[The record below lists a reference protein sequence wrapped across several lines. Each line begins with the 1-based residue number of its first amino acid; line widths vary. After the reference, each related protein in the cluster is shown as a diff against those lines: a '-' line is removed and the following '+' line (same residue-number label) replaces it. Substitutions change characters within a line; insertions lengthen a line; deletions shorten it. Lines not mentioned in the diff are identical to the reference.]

1 MRVVYCEKCG
11 LRLPDWAHYCERC
24 GTPLATADASAGAPG
39 VMRSKSAA
47 ERPSDSSSDQATAV
61 LRLDEVEEA
70 QGKAADADLTQ
81 PMGAAVSAD
90 RNDLRDEDL
99 EDEAFEDDFGDEDD
113 LDDADELDDDDFEDE
128 DYDEIEDGAEEP
140 ASPASKTGEYAAA
153 HYYDDEIE
161 DEWSRRYSG
170 NPWQQEGAIGYVG
183 AVSGDWLQTISEGE
197 SSDVDPAIRY
207 YHNNVKQRQ
216 QISKWRRGES
226 QGAGVSS
233 LAAYGIAAAAVVF
246 GIILVSVILAQTR
259 NLGSLAELTGSAPVA
274 ITQEEAD
281 RIIKGLDGWWKTNR
295 KFDGRYWHIEGSKL
309 KTYGADGVLAE
320 EELINDKSVERMSK
334 APADIGGGGYYL
346 RSVALFL
353 RNDDPDTLYAIQ
365 QDGKAAEDANLH
377 RTEKPDLEFTDKR
390 KEKPED
396 TRGDFILP
404 DSDKRYYETSELE
417 NLSDHD
423 LYLARNELFAR
434 HGYIF
439 LEGGELAERFGAMS
453 WYTPNES
460 FDRSMFNEFERRNVN
475 TIYALEQS
483 RSSAYL

>member
-1 MRVVYCEKCG
+1 MRPE
-11 LRLPDWAHYCERC
+11 
-24 GTPLATADASAGAPG
+24 DA
-39 VMRSKSAA
+39 AA
-47 ERPSDSSSDQATAV
+47 ERPAAPTSSSDLPTAV
-61 LRLDEVEEA
+61 LRLDEVEAALDE
-70 QGKAADADLTQ
+70 AADADLTQ
-81 PMGAAVSAD
+81 PAD
-90 RNDLRDEDL
+90 AMDEASGTKDAPREEDLDDEDFEDDFDGEDDL
-99 EDEAFEDDFGDEDD
+99 EDELDE
-113 LDDADELDDDDFEDE
+113 EDDFEDE
-128 DYDEIEDGAEEP
+128 DYDDLEDDAEEP
-140 ASPASKTGEYAAA
+140 TNPASKTGEYAAA

-170 NPWQQEGAIGYVG
+170 NPWQQPGAVGYVG
-183 AVSGDWLQTISEGE
+183 TISGDWAQTISEGE
-197 SSDVDPAIRY
+197 SADVDPAIRY
-207 YHNNVKQRQ
+207 YHNNVQQRQ

-226 QGAGVSS
+226 QGPGVSS
-233 LAAYGIAAAAVVF
+233 LAAYGIAAAAIVF

-259 NLGSLAELTGSAPVA
+259 NMTPLAELAGSAPVA